1 MKTAATVAAV
11 HAYLMETFVPDNPEH
26 PLHILKQ
33 QLSLLPVYLTET
45 ILGRLRQSIHYEPTI
60 GMMGKCGA
68 GKSSLCNAL
77 FTPPPAR
84 VSAVR
89 GCTRH
94 VQPYSFSLANHT
106 LLIVDFPGIGET
118 PVLDRVYAHLYQ
130 RWLNKLDLI
139 VWVLKAD
146 DRAWNDDIRCYRQ
159 LVSQGADP
167 TRFLFV
173 LNQADKIEPCREWDV
188 VNHQPSLCQQQHLQ
202 EKVAQVNAVFS
213 PVHPVLAVSAPE
225 GFNITRWVEVLIT
238 ALPDKA
244 SSGVTR
250 QLEPAYRTEKVTTTA
265 QEGFVRVVGDIFD
278 ESVDALLESHTLR
291 TWLTRI
297 RYRLLSLVKLLW
309 HRFF

>member
-1 MKTAATVAAV
+1 M
-11 HAYLMETFVPDNPEH
+11 PDNPEH
-26 PLHILKQ
+26 ALDILKQ
-33 QLSLLPVYLTET
+33 QLSLLPAYLSAT

-94 VQPYSFSLANHT
+94 VQPYPFSLATHT

-118 PVLDRVYAHLYQ
+118 PVLDRVYARLYQ

-159 LVSQGADP
+159 LVSHGADP
-167 TRFLFV
+167 TRFIFV

-188 VNHQPSLCQQQHLQ
+188 INHQLSLHQQKNLQ

-225 GFNITRWVEVLIT
+225 GFNIGLWVEALIT

-244 SSGVTR
+244 SSAVTR
-250 QLEPAYRTEKVTTTA
+250 QLEPEYRTEKVTTTA
-265 QEGFVRVVGDIFD
+265 QEGFSRVVGDIFD
-278 ESVDALLESHTLR
+278 ESVEALLESHTLR
-291 TWLTRI
+291 TWLKQARS
-297 RYRLLSLVKLLW
+297 RLLSLAKLLW